1 MSNTF
6 GVTLGKILER
16 DFDPLEE
23 VAVKQGIIQPLLG
36 KVGWDTEDINEVYPE
51 LPLTGGKVDY
61 ALRVDEKTLVLVEAK
76 RWKASLTDGDERQ
89 LRDYCVASKP
99 SPGLAVL
106 TNGREW
112 RFYLRPLQP
121 RKGQEAELRQFLT
134 FDITIHELGEV
145 EENFRSYLAREVVEN
160 GDAVKAARKLFEEQQ
175 KKAALYALI
184 DSAIDGAALKLPTII
199 AEEVANITGGN
210 RPSEEDVERRIL
222 AREVKLI
229 ASSPEAKGRKRGNSR

>member
-61 ALRVDEKTLVLVEAK
+61 ALRVDEKALVLVEAK

-99 SPGLAVL
+99 GPGLAVL

-112 RFYLRPLQP
+112 RFYLRPLRP
-121 RKGQEAELRQFLT
+121 RKGQEPELRQFLA
-134 FDITIHELGEV
+134 FDITTHELGEV
-145 EENFRSYLAREVVEN
+145 EANFRSYLDREAVKN
-160 GDAVKAARKLFEEQQ
+160 GDAVKAAGKLFEEQQ
-175 KKAALYALI
+175 KKAALYAII
-184 DSAIDGAALKLPTII
+184 DRAIDGAALKLPTII
-199 AEEVANITGGN
+199 AEEVERSTGN
-210 RPSEEDVERRIL
+210 RPSEEDVNRRISE
-222 AREVKLI
+222 REVKLFV
-229 ASSPEAKGRKRGNSR
+229 SPPEVKVRKRGNSK